1 MKNEKQKI
9 ARIGNVMLDY
19 FLSQSAKDISL
30 SIHEE
35 GQKVYITIQAQEI
48 NISKLELDF
57 LKNYL
62 YMERQEEME
71 EYYWHLVGNDSESE
85 ELSLVG
91 MMVDEASVRQ
101 TASGLIINLVRHL

>member
-1 MKNEKQKI
+1 MNNENQKI
-9 ARIGNVMLDY
+9 ARIGNVLLDY
-19 FLSQSAKDISL
+19 FLSLSAKDVSL

-35 GQKVYITIQAQEI
+35 GQKIYITIQAQEI
-48 NISKLELDF
+48 TISKLELDF

-91 MMVDEASVRQ
+91 MMVDEATVRQ
-101 TASGLIINLVRHL
+101 TAGGLIINLVRYI